1 MADSSMDIG
10 EETPGGW
17 GDDDLGMDDGD
28 DDDFKDADEGGE
40 GEGEGGQEEIQELS
54 VEECIERRSQF

>member
-28 DDDFKDADEGGE
+28 DDDFEDADEGGE

-54 VEECIERRSQF
+54 VEE